1 MVLLING
8 TVHTHAR
15 CQIDFQFSVPSIPGE
30 IQEVRHEKVW
40 LGRTKYSCATVTG
53 HQFSFIGIFYQIDG
67 NGYLTASAAA
77 VL

>member
-1 MVLLING
+1 MALLTNG
-8 TVHTHAR
+8 TDLAHAR
-15 CQIDFQFSVPSIPGE
+15 CQIDFQISVPSMPGD

-53 HQFSFIGIFYQIDG
+53 HQFSFIGIFYQIDW
-67 NGYLTASAAA
+67 NGYQTTSAAA